1 MKKII
6 PLALSVLLL
15 VGCSNSTFDKSVE
28 EGKLALAG
36 KEYEKAEGLFHLALD
51 EKKDDKEVK
60 ALYDQTQK
68 MVEAQKLKDEKKYDE
83 AITLCDEIQNI
94 SSESDVAKEQA
105 KKLKAE
111 VLELKGKTSNKEK
124 QDNTEEDTKKDK
136 EDKKESVLIA
146 KRGVYIQKLKDL
158 EIQLENA
165 YSQVYE
171 NGSNSEMIEAEH
183 EKYTQWDYML
193 NEIYGELKKYLPKDE
208 MNQLRE
214 KQRNWINERDKDAEA
229 ARKEFEGGTAAPL
242 AYNSVLAEKT
252 KDRCYQLVDAYMN

>member
-60 ALYDQTQK
+60 LLYKQTKK

-83 AITLCDEIQNI
+83 AIELCDGIEKIP
-94 SSESDVAKEQA
+94 SDSDVAKEQA
-105 KKLKAE
+105 KKLKE
-111 VLELKGKTSNKEK
+111 EILELKNKDSEEEK
-124 QDNTEEDTKKDK
+124 QEDTK
-136 EDKKESVLIA
+136 EDSKKESVLVA

-158 EIQLENA
+158 EIKLENT
-165 YSQVYE
+165 YSYVCE
-171 NGSNSEMIEAEH
+171 NGSNAEMIEAEH
-183 EKYTQWDYML
+183 EKYMQWDYML

-208 MNQLRE
+208 MDKLRE
-214 KQRNWINERDKDAEA
+214 KQRSWISERDKDAEA

-242 AYNSVLAEKT
+242 AYNSALAEQT
-252 KDRCYQLVDAYMN
+252 KDRCYQLVDGYMN